1 MNILAISHEFPP
13 IGGGGANAC
22 YFLSKGFVERGH
34 KVTLVTA
41 CFDGLKDREEINGVD
56 VIRVDAKRSRLEQ
69 CSFVE
74 MLSFLAKAYPVA
86 NRLCKDN
93 KYDVCLIFFGIPAG
107 PIGYILK
114 KKYKLPYVIRF
125 GGGDIPGFQERFTN
139 VYKMIGPAIKLIWE
153 KADKRIANSEGLR
166 ELAYNFCDK
175 YPFDIVCNGVDT
187 NVFVP
192 ANKEQHSE
200 VRLLFV
206 SRLIERKG
214 LQYVLPQL
222 KDIDN
227 ISLTIVGDG
236 PYRQTLEDRV
246 KSNSLTEKVVFV
258 GQKDKSEIV
267 PYYQNADIF
276 ILPSSKEGM
285 PNVVLEAMSCGLPII
300 MTPCQGSA
308 ELVDDSNGY
317 VVPKDEF
324 KGVIQQISRDDT
336 LRYQLSDGSRKK
348 AINDFSWDSVVEKYI
363 DILENVS
370 V

>member
-22 YFLSKGFVERGH
+22 YFLTKGFVEKGH

-41 CFDGLKDREEINGVD
+41 CYEGLKTQEIVNGVD

-69 CSFVE
+69 CSFAE

-86 NRLCKDN
+86 NKLCKDN
-93 KYDVCLIFFGIPAG
+93 KYDACLIFFGIPSG

-114 KKYKLPYVIRF
+114 KRYKIPYVIRF
-125 GGGDIPGFQERFTN
+125 GGGDIPGFQERFTS
-139 VYKMIGPAIKLIWE
+139 VYKLIGPAIKLIW
-153 KADKRIANSEGLR
+153 KNADKRIANSEGLR
-166 ELAYNFCDK
+166 DLAYEFCDK

-187 NVFVP
+187 NVFAP

-222 KDIDN
+222 KDIEN
-227 ISLTIVGDG
+227 ITLTIVGDG
-236 PYRQTLEDRV
+236 PYRQHLEEIV
-246 KSNSLTEKVVFV
+246 KTNNLDEKVKFV
-258 GQKDKSEIV
+258 GQKNKNEIV
-267 PYYQNADIF
+267 PYYQEADVF

-285 PNVVLEAMSCGLPII
+285 PNVVLEAMASGLPII
-300 MTPCQGSA
+300 MTPCQGSS
-308 ELVDDSNGY
+308 ELVDGSNGY
-317 VVPKDEF
+317 IGAVEEFGEIIKEFIKD
-324 KGVIQQISRDDT
+324 KQQIV
-336 LRYQLSDGSRKK
+336 QLAEGSRIK
-348 AINDFSWDSVVEKYI
+348 AERTFSWDSVVEQYI
-363 DILENVS
+363 NILGLL
-370 V
+370 